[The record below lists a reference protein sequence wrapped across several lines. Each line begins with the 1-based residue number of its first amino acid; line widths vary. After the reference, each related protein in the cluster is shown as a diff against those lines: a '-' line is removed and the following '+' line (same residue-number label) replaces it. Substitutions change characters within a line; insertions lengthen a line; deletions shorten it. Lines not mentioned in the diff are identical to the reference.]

1 QRRQQARGPFRNSD
15 HSNRRLS
22 KGSFPRRQVCP
33 DQRRRHQH
41 RLDVFSRQQA
51 LVLDPSVRESSTSR
65 LHRWKASYRLLRRGE
80 LNGGGV
86 KIEFKSGGKAY
97 VSTGPATNTC
107 SYEESGKTVTLVC
120 EGDKTVFTVDD
131 DALNGPPGG
140 FLTRLTKK
148 K

>member
-1 QRRQQARGPFRNSD
+1 MKTKLTF
-15 HSNRRLS
+15 SNPLAIAML
-22 KGSFPRRQVCP
+22 G
-33 DQRRRHQH
+33 
-41 RLDVFSRQQA
+41 A
-51 LVLDPSVRESSTSR
+51 LATSVGCGGKVEGNT
-65 LHRWKASYRLLRRGE
+65 YE
-80 LNGGGV
+80 DNGGVV

-107 SYEESGKTVTLVC
+107 RYEENSKSVTLTC

-131 DALNGPPGG
+131 DGDLNGPPGG